1 MGYNGI
7 PRRLK
12 AVGNA
17 LQAYRWEE
25 ITRLWPPQTPK
36 QEAALFG
43 LCTGATTY
51 HMEHGGTLDEVLDR
65 FPATLSE
72 GLMQL
77 WLKESDA
84 GAANTAAGGEPRA

>member
-12 AVGNA
+12 AVGDA

-36 QEAALFG
+36 QEAASSGSAPASHLPH
-43 LCTGATTY
+43 GARR
-51 HMEHGGTLDEVLDR
+51 HVG
-65 FPATLSE
+65 
-72 GLMQL
+72 
-77 WLKESDA
+77 
-84 GAANTAAGGEPRA
+84 